1 LARNWREIGATRVHG
16 MARYIA
22 AATTSRAIVTR
33 HTPIALAAPMARKL
47 MRCIDAY
54 WLVIRRQP

>member
-16 MARYIA
+16 MTRYIA
-22 AATTSRAIVTR
+22 AATTSRAILTR

-47 MRCIDAY
+47 MRGIDVQ
-54 WLVIRRQP
+54 WRVIGRQP